1 MKKKLFF
8 LFALTMLVVNVAR
21 AQEIYAVLS
30 DGGKTMTLFYD
41 EMKAAR
47 DNVLDEWNETD
58 GASDADYSGSFAAEL
73 ADIEKVVLHESMKE
87 AKLTTTKQWFY
98 RMEGLKEIE
107 HLDYLDMGY
116 VTDLTGMFALCTAL
130 QSLDLSTIHLRYA
143 EDMTAMFYG
152 CQSLQTIDMCNTI
165 LNYVEVMISMFEG
178 CTSLTT
184 IYCNDI
190 WNSSSSNSSNMFF
203 NCTALKGGNGTEYDK
218 NHTDI
223 LYARPDR
230 EDNKGYF
237 TEKKEIYA
245 ALSEDGKTMTL
256 YFDENKA
263 NHKTLPFWTVTEGTT
278 GSEKDITKVT
288 KVIVDA
294 SMKEARP
301 TSTYRWFYGMENLDK
316 IEHLDYLNT
325 TEVTNMAEMFYH
337 CKNLVT
343 LDLSGFS
350 TDKVTDMN
358 NMFFKCESIVKL
370 DLSNFNTA
378 NVTNMAYMF
387 SECNN
392 LFSLNVSNFK
402 TANVTNMAGMFS
414 DCSLLKKLDIS
425 SFNTANV
432 TDMSEMFTACA
443 SLNSLDLSNF
453 NTDNVT
459 NMTGMFYGCMSLPSL
474 DLSSFNTANVTDM
487 TSMFLMCEELQSL
500 DLSNFNTANVT
511 NMTQMFTDCKAL
523 KSLDLSNFNT
533 ANVTDMTQ
541 MFYKC
546 EKLTS
551 LDLSSFNT
559 ANVEIMDGMFSACD
573 ALQSLDLS
581 NFNTAKVTD
590 MAGMFAGCTSL
601 QTLDLSRF
609 ITFGVSDMEEMFAGC
624 TALTTIYCN
633 DTWTPAY
640 SDDMFLECTSLVGGN
655 GTAYNDAHTNA
666 DYARPDEES
675 KPGYFTPV
683 SGIYAALS
691 EDEKTMTL
699 YYDTQ
704 KGTRTGVMTEWSS
717 LFGVSAIELPETAQ
731 QITAIKKVVFD
742 VSMKEA
748 QPISTYYWFA
758 MFEALEEIE
767 HLDYLNT
774 AQVTDMTYM
783 FAGCAALKTLDLKNF
798 NTANV
803 ENMNGMFAACATLQT
818 LDLSS
823 FNTDKVEDMTAMF
836 SGCEALTAIYCN
848 GTWTPDISDD
858 MFLDCNALTGGKGT
872 AYDFAY
878 RDAEYARPDRKGIP
892 GYFTGNFTFQVTLT
906 AENGTITVEEDGINL
921 TAVPDEAVLH
931 LTATPDD
938 GYTFDHWENYDPETG
953 LVVTGD
959 TVITAWFVIKQYT
972 VTFLD
977 KEGNTIGTPQVVE
990 HGADA
995 VAPEAP
1001 AVEGYTFKGWDIDYT
1016 HVTADLT
1023 VTAQYEKKEPTALYE
1038 TGIQTTDDCRKFIE
1052 KGILYIERNGIRY
1065 TIQGSIY
1072 TIQDHHLN

>member
-8 LFALTMLVVNVAR
+8 LFALTMLVAGSVSA
-21 AQEIYAVLS
+21 AEIYAVLS

-41 EMKAAR
+41 EMKASR

-58 GASDADYSGSFAAEL
+58 GASEADYSGSFAAEL
-73 ADIEKVVLHESMKE
+73 AAVEKVIMDESMKE
-87 AKLTTTKQWFY
+87 AELTTTKQWFY

-116 VTDLTGMFALCTAL
+116 VTDLTGMFAFCTAL
-130 QSLDLSTIHLRYA
+130 QSLDLSTIHLRKA
-143 EDMTAMFYG
+143 ENTTGMFYG
-152 CQSLQTIDMCNTI
+152 CKSLQTLDMCNVFP
-165 LNYVEVMISMFEG
+165 NHVDVMTGMFYD
-178 CTSLTT
+178 CTALTT
-184 IYCNDI
+184 IYCNDK
-190 WNSSSSNSSNMFF
+190 WTSGSSDDMFA
-203 NCTALKGGNGTEYDK
+203 NCTSLKGGNGTVFDDA
-218 NHTDI
+218 HTDF

-230 EDNKGYF
+230 EDKKGYF
-237 TEKKEIYA
+237 TAKKEIYA
-245 ALSEDGKTMTL
+245 ALSEDEKTMTL
-256 YFDENKA
+256 YYDENKA
-263 NHKTLPFWTVTEGTT
+263 ENKASHKILKLWNITDGA
-278 GSEKDITKVT
+278 SYCDRDIT

-294 SMKEARP
+294 SMKDARP
-301 TSTYRWFYGMENLDK
+301 TSTYRWFYNMEDLDN

-325 TEVTNMAEMFYH
+325 TEVTNMAEMFYR
-337 CKNLVT
+337 CKNVNN

-350 TDKVTDMN
+350 TDNVTDMN
-358 NMFFKCESIVKL
+358 NMFSYCESLEKL

-387 SECNN
+387 CECNN
-392 LFSLNVSNFK
+392 LFSLNISNFN
-402 TANVTNMAGMFS
+402 TANVTNMAEMFNV
-414 DCSLLKKLDIS
+414 CSLLKKLDIS

-432 TDMSEMFTACA
+432 TDMALMFNACV
-443 SLNSLDLSNF
+443 SLKSLDLSNF

-474 DLSSFNTANVTDM
+474 DVSSFNTANVTDM
-487 TSMFLMCEELQSL
+487 TGMFSMCEELQSL

-511 NMTQMFTDCKAL
+511 NMTGMFAGCTEL

-533 ANVTDMTQ
+533 ANVTDMSQ

-546 EKLTS
+546 ESLLK
-551 LDLSSFNT
+551 LDLSNFNT
-559 ANVEIMDGMFSACD
+559 ANVERMEGMFSACD

-581 NFNTAKVTD
+581 SFNTAKVTT
-590 MAGMFAGCTSL
+590 MTIMFAGCTAL
-601 QTLDLSRF
+601 KTLDLSRF
-609 ITFGVSDMEEMFAGC
+609 ITFGVSDMEGMFARC

-633 DTWTPAY
+633 DTWTPDD
-640 SDDMFLECTSLVGGN
+640 SDDMFLDCTSLVGGN
-655 GTAYNDAHTNA
+655 GTAYDDAHTNA

-717 LFGVSAIELPETAQ
+717 LFGISEIESPETAQ

-742 VSMKEA
+742 DSMKEA

-774 AQVTDMTYM
+774 AQVTNMTYM

-938 GYTFDHWENYDPETG
+938 GYTFDHWDNYDPETG
-953 LVVTGD
+953 LVVTED

-1023 VTAQYEKKEPTALYE
+1023 VTAQYEKKEPTALDDLPTDNL
-1038 TGIQTTDDCRKFIE
+1038 TGKKVINNGT
-1052 KGILYIERNGIRY
+1052 LYILRNGTTY
-1065 TIQGSIY
+1065 TIQG
-1072 TIQDHHLN
+1072 QHLN

>member
-8 LFALTMLVVNVAR
+8 LFALTMLVAGSVSA
-21 AQEIYAVLS
+21 AEIYAVLS

-41 EMKAAR
+41 EMKASR

-58 GASDADYSGSFAAEL
+58 GASEADYSGSFAAEL

-87 AKLTTTKQWFY
+87 AKPETTNFWFY
-98 RMEGLKEIE
+98 RMEGLVEFE
-107 HLDYLDMGY
+107 HLDYLNMASA
-116 VTDLTGMFALCTAL
+116 TAMNGMFALCTSL
-130 QSLDLSTIHLRYA
+130 QSLDLSTFFAGYV
-143 EDMTAMFYG
+143 DNTTGMFYG
-152 CQSLQTIDMCNTI
+152 CKSLQTLDMCNVFP
-165 LNYVEVMISMFEG
+165 NHVNVMMGMFYD
-178 CTSLTT
+178 CTELTT
-184 IYCNDI
+184 IYCNDK
-190 WNSSSSNSSNMFF
+190 WTSGSSDDMFT
-203 NCTALKGGNGTEYDK
+203 NCTSLKGGTGTVFDDA
-218 NHTDI
+218 HTDI

-230 EDNKGYF
+230 EDEKGYF
-237 TEKKEIYA
+237 TAKKEIYA
-245 ALSEDGKTMTL
+245 ALSENGKTMTL
-256 YFDENKA
+256 YYDENKA
-263 NHKTLPFWTVTEGTT
+263 SRKILTLWNITDGA
-278 GSEKDITKVT
+278 SHCDKDIT

-301 TSTYRWFYGMENLDK
+301 TSTYRWFYDMQNLDK
-316 IEHLDYLNT
+316 IENLNYLNT

-358 NMFFKCESIVKL
+358 NMFSNCESIVKL

-392 LFSLNVSNFK
+392 LFSLNISNFN
-402 TANVTNMAGMFS
+402 TANVTNMAGMFNG
-414 DCSLLKKLDIS
+414 CNLLKKLDIS

-432 TDMSEMFTACA
+432 TDMAEMFTACV
-443 SLNSLDLSNF
+443 SLKSLDLSNF

-459 NMTGMFYGCMSLPSL
+459 NMNSMFYGCASLPSL
-474 DLSSFNTANVTDM
+474 DVSSFNTANVTDM
-487 TSMFLMCEELQSL
+487 TAMFSMCEELQSL

-511 NMTQMFTDCKAL
+511 NMKYMFAACTEL

-546 EKLTS
+546 ESLVK

-559 ANVEIMDGMFSACD
+559 ANVELMEGMFSACD

-581 NFNTAKVTD
+581 SFNTAKVTD
-590 MAGMFAGCTSL
+590 MVLMFADCTAL
-601 QTLDLSRF
+601 KTLDLSRF
-609 ITFGVSDMEEMFAGC
+609 ITFGVSDMEEMFARC

-640 SDDMFLECTSLVGGN
+640 SDDMFLDCTSLVGGN
-655 GTAYNDAHTNA
+655 GTAYDDAHTNA

-675 KPGYFTPV
+675 KQGYFTPV

-717 LFGVSAIELPETAQ
+717 LFGISEIESPETAQ

-774 AQVTDMTYM
+774 AQVTNMTYM

-803 ENMNGMFAACATLQT
+803 ENMNGMFADCATLT
-818 LDLSS
+818 SLDLNN
-823 FNTDKVEDMTAMF
+823 FNTDKVENMTAMF
-836 SGCEALTAIYCN
+836 AGCEALTAIYCN
-848 GTWTPDISDD
+848 GTWTPDFSDD

-931 LTATPDD
+931 LTATPDE
-938 GYTFDHWENYDPETG
+938 GYTFDHWDNYDPETG
-953 LVVTGD
+953 LVVTTD
-959 TVITAWFVIKQYT
+959 TLVTAWFVIKQYT

-1023 VTAQYEKKEPTALYE
+1023 VTAQYEKNEPTALYE
-1038 TGIQTTDDCRKFIE
+1038 TGIQSTDDCRKFID

-1065 TIQGSIY
+1065 TIQGTTY
-1072 TIQDHHLN
+1072 TIQGQHLNE

>member
-8 LFALTMLVVNVAR
+8 LFALTMLVAGSVSA
-21 AQEIYAVLS
+21 AEIYAALS

-41 EMKAAR
+41 EMKASR
-47 DNVLDEWNETD
+47 DGVLDEWNETD

-73 ADIEKVVLHESMKE
+73 AAVEKVIMDESMKE
-87 AKLTTTKQWFY
+87 AELTTTKQWFY

-116 VTDLTGMFALCTAL
+116 VTDLAGMFAFCTAL
-130 QSLDLSTIHLRYA
+130 QSLDLSTIHLHRA

-190 WNSSSSNSSNMFF
+190 WNPSSSNSSNNMFF

-230 EDNKGYF
+230 EDKKGYF
-237 TEKKEIYA
+237 TAKKEIYA

-263 NHKTLPFWTVTEGTT
+263 NHKTMPFWTVTKGTT
-278 GSEKDITKVT
+278 GSDKYIKKVT

-294 SMKEARP
+294 SMKDARP
-301 TSTYRWFYGMENLDK
+301 TSTYRWFYYAEDLDE
-316 IEHLDYLNT
+316 IEHLNYLNT
-325 TEVTNMAEMFYH
+325 TEVTNMAEMFYR
-337 CKNLVT
+337 CKEVNN

-350 TDKVTDMN
+350 TDNVTDMN
-358 NMFFKCESIVKL
+358 NMFSYCESLVKL

-387 SECNN
+387 YECNN
-392 LFSLNVSNFK
+392 LFSLNVSNFN
-402 TANVTNMAGMFS
+402 TENVTNMSYMFTN
-414 DCSLLKKLDIS
+414 CNLLKKLDIS

-432 TDMSEMFTACA
+432 TDMAEMFVACT
-443 SLNSLDLSNF
+443 SLK
-453 NTDNVT
+453 
-459 NMTGMFYGCMSLPSL
+459 
-474 DLSSFNTANVTDM
+474 
-487 TSMFLMCEELQSL
+487 SL

-511 NMTQMFTDCKAL
+511 NMNSMFYGCVSLPSLDVSSFNTANVTDMTAMFLMCEELPSLDLSNFNTANVTNMNYMFAGCKAL
-523 KSLDLSNFNT
+523 TSLDLSNFNT
-533 ANVTDMTQ
+533 ANVTDMSQ
-541 MFYKC
+541 MFYQC
-546 EKLTS
+546 ESLVK
-551 LDLSSFNT
+551 LDLSNFNT
-559 ANVEIMDGMFSACD
+559 ANVELMEGMFSACD

-581 NFNTAKVTD
+581 SFNTAKVTS
-590 MAGMFAGCTSL
+590 MALMFAGCTAL
-601 QTLDLSRF
+601 KTLDLSRF
-609 ITFGVSDMEEMFAGC
+609 ITFGVLSMEGMFARC

-633 DTWTPAY
+633 DTWTPDD
-640 SDDMFLECTSLVGGN
+640 SDDMFLDCTSLVGGN
-655 GTAYNDAHTNA
+655 GTAYDDAHTNA

-717 LFGVSAIELPETAQ
+717 LFGISGIESPETAQ
-731 QITAIKKVVFD
+731 QIVAIRKVVFD
-742 VSMKEA
+742 DSMKEA

-774 AQVTDMTYM
+774 AQVTNMTYM
-783 FAGCAALKTLDLKNF
+783 FAGCAALKTLDLSNF

-803 ENMNGMFAACATLQT
+803 EDMNGMFADCATLKT
-818 LDLSS
+818 LDLNN
-823 FNTDKVEDMTAMF
+823 FNTDKVENMTAMF
-836 SGCEALTAIYCN
+836 AGCEALTAIYCN
-848 GTWTPDISDD
+848 GTWTPDFSDD

-931 LTATPDD
+931 LTATPDE
-938 GYTFDHWENYDPETG
+938 GYTFDHWDNYDPETG
-953 LVVTGD
+953 LVVTTD
-959 TVITAWFVIKQYT
+959 TLVTAWFVIKQYT

-1052 KGILYIERNGIRY
+1052 KGIIYIERNGIRY
-1065 TIQGSIY
+1065 TIQG
-1072 TIQDHHLN
+1072 QHLN